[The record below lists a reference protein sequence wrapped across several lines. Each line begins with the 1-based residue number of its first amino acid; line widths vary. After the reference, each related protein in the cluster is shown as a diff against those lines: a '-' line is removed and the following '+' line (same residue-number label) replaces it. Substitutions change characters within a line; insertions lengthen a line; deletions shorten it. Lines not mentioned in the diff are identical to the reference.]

1 MQSKC
6 LDLKKREKKSRGN
19 KDAEQ
24 LLKVRREIKSWGNK
38 DAEQLLRVRRRE
50 KELRKKGCREFA

>member
-6 LDLKKREKKSRGN
+6 LELNKREKKSRGN

-24 LLKVRREIKSWGNK
+24 LLKVRR
-38 DAEQLLRVRRRE
+38 RE

>member
-6 LDLKKREKKSRGN
+6 LELKKREKKSRGN

-24 LLKVRREIKSWGNK
+24 LLKARREIKSWGNK